1 MSVFKTHQEE
11 LEKHEFMLGKCR
23 GRLAVS
29 LDILTDAL
37 TSVGMH
43 GVYCH
48 SARHPNK
55 PKLDIQQVIKD
66 LESTKELISSVMQE
80 LKQQKTLEQSK

>member
-1 MSVFKTHQEE
+1 MSVFNTHQEE

-29 LDILTDAL
+29 LDILTNAL

-55 PKLDIQQVIKD
+55 PKD

-80 LKQQKTLEQSK
+80 LKQQKALEQSK